1 MGVFD
6 MLNISGSALTA
17 ERARADVIAAN
28 MANADTTH
36 TEAGGPYVRKEVLF
50 STQGGAPFSTIFN
63 GLGQFSEIPA
73 GGVQVAGVVNDP
85 TPPVMHYDPGS
96 PDANASGYVAYP
108 AINPVNEMV
117 DLMGAVR
124 SYQLNATA
132 VGAEKQMA
140 EESIDILKST

>member
-17 ERARADVIAAN
+17 ERQRADVIAAN

-36 TEAGGPYVRKEVLF
+36 TQTGGPYVRKEVLF

-63 GLGQFSEIPA
+63 GLGQSSETPA
-73 GGVQVAGVVNDP
+73 GSVQVANVVDDP
-85 TPPVMHYDPGS
+85 TPPVMRYEPGS

-124 SYQLNATA
+124 GYQLNATA
-132 VGAEKQMA
+132 VGAEKQMIT
-140 EESIDILKST
+140 ESIDILKSV